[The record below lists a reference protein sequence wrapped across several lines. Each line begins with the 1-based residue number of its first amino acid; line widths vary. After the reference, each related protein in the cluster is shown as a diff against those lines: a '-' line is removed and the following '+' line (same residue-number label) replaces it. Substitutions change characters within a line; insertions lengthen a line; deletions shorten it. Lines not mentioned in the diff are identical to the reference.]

1 MALKILELHHHA
13 VTMPTSALD
22 EMGVFYKD
30 VMGLGVDEGRW
41 NIPGVPGY
49 FLDLPDDTQIH
60 LLGRDGPSRYA
71 KKPDQDPV
79 SHHVALAVE
88 NILEAEQELVKHNVT
103 YWTLDNVASPE
114 LRQLF
119 FRDPAGN
126 ILELH
131 QIGRCRCKKSSRQFS
146 DEKTKA
152 ASQAK

>member
-13 VTMPTSALD
+13 VTMPIELME
-22 EMGVFYKD
+22 EMGEFYKK

-41 NIPGVPGY
+41 NIPGVPGF
-49 FLDLPDDTQIH
+49 FLDLADETQIH

-71 KKPDQDPV
+71 KGPDQDPV
-79 SHHVALAVE
+79 THHVALAVA
-88 NILEAEQELVKHNVT
+88 NVRDAEQELIKRGVA

-126 ILELH
+126 VLELH
-131 QIGRCRCKKSSRQFS
+131 QIGRCRCRKSNRQFS

-152 ASQAK
+152 AAQSK